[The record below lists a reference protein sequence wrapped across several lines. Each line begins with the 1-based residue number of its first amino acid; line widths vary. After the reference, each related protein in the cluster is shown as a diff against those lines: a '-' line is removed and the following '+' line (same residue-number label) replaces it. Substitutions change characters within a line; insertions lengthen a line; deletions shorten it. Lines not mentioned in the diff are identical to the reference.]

1 MATFGL
7 GFSQQEVNRKCRTVL
22 YKDRYKNSR
31 FRSLGKN
38 IVRGMK
44 VVRSM
49 ENVGAET
56 GPAQAREPGDQA
68 VTLIIGG
75 EGGGKYR
82 NLGSNFTKLFIK
94 LSFFTFVLTS

>member
-22 YKDRYKNSR
+22 YKDRYKNSK
-31 FRSLGKN
+31 FRSLSKN

-49 ENVGAET
+49 ENVGPENLS
-56 GPAQAREPGDQA
+56 GPARGANTDQA

-75 EGGGKYR
+75 ESVR
-82 NLGSNFTKLFIK
+82 EEQSRR
-94 LSFFTFVLTS
+94 

>member
-49 ENVGAET
+49 ENVGEGET
-56 GPAQAREPGDQA
+56 GPGQPGEPRDQA

-75 EGGGKYR
+75 ESQ
-82 NLGSNFTKLFIK
+82 LE
-94 LSFFTFVLTS
+94 LSRIELEI

>member
-49 ENVGAET
+49 ENVGAEA
-56 GPAQAREPGDQA
+56 GPAPSREPRGDQA

-75 EGGGKYR
+75 EEGW
-82 NLGSNFTKLFIK
+82 LAISEI
-94 LSFFTFVLTS
+94 

>member
-31 FRSLGKN
+31 FRSLSRN

-49 ENVGAET
+49 ENVEEEP
-56 GPAQAREPGDQA
+56 PAPGSSRPPADQT

-75 EGGGKYR
+75 ESGRSKY
-82 NLGSNFTKLFIK
+82 
-94 LSFFTFVLTS
+94 